1 MNYLDFEKEL
11 EILDK
16 NLEELKNP
24 FNQED
29 GLSTVQSSKINEIE
43 NQIKIKIDE
52 IYSNLDGWKKTML
65 ARHEFRP
72 KAEFYIST
80 IFENFQKLSGDRN
93 FGEDQSVI
101 TGFATINEKSVLV
114 IGQEK
119 GHDTESRITRN
130 FGMMKPEGYR
140 KCIRLMRLAEN
151 YNIPVVTLIDTP
163 GAFPGKGA
171 EERGQAEAIAQS
183 INCCLDLKVPIISI
197 VIGEGGSG
205 GAIAL
210 ATSNKVLMLEHAI
223 YSVISPEGCASI
235 LWKDATKSKNA
246 AYAMHLTAQDLYKN
260 EIIDQIIEEPKGG
273 AHRNPELMAKVI
285 KGKIYDSINF
295 FETQSSSEII
305 NNRKDKF
312 KNIGQNLQTDI
323 VSFETIRD
331 SNFKKEFIKNKNKI
345 LAALGFS
352 ILLFISFFY
361 FLN

>member
-24 FNQED
+24 FSQED

-52 IYSNLDGWKKTML
+52 IYSNLDGWKKTLL

-101 TGFATINEKSVLV
+101 TGFATINGKSVLV

-119 GHDTESRITRN
+119 GNNTESRITRN

-140 KCIRLMRLAEN
+140 KCVRLMRLAEN

-235 LWKDATKSKNA
+235 LWKDATKSKDVTKKDRVEGC
-246 AYAMHLTAQDLYKN
+246 LL
-260 EIIDQIIEEPKGG
+260 
-273 AHRNPELMAKVI
+273 
-285 KGKIYDSINF
+285 
-295 FETQSSSEII
+295 
-305 NNRKDKF
+305 NN
-312 KNIGQNLQTDI
+312 T
-323 VSFETIRD
+323 
-331 SNFKKEFIKNKNKI
+331 NKNKI
-345 LAALGFS
+345 SRNEKCPATGKKFKACCGAL
-352 ILLFISFFY
+352 I
-361 FLN
+361 

>member
-1 MNYLDFEKEL
+1 MNYLDFEKDL

-29 GLSTVQSSKINEIE
+29 GLSTIKNSQINDIE
-43 NQIKIKIDE
+43 NKIKTKIDE

-72 KAEFYIST
+72 KAEYYISS

-93 FGEDQSVI
+93 FGDDQSVI
-101 TGFATINEKSVLV
+101 TGFATINKKSVLV

-119 GHDTESRITRN
+119 GNDTASRINRN

-140 KCIRLMRLAEN
+140 KCIRLMKLAEN
-151 YNIPVVTLIDTP
+151 YNIPVITMIDTP

-183 INCCLDLKVPIISI
+183 INCCLSLKVPIISI

-223 YSVISPEGCASI
+223 YSVISPEGCAAI
-235 LWKDATKSKNA
+235 LWKDATKSKDA

-260 EIIDQIIEEPKGG
+260 KIIDQILQEPKGG
-273 AHRNPELMAKVI
+273 AHRNPEFMAKEI
-285 KGKIYDSINF
+285 KRNIYETIQS
-295 FETQSSSEII
+295 FELKSSNEILQE
-305 NNRKDKF
+305 RKDKF
-312 KNIGQNLQTDI
+312 KSIGENLQPDL
-323 VSFETIRD
+323 VSFETI
-331 SNFKKEFIKNKNKI
+331 SQVSLQNVFAKKRNII
-345 LAALGFS
+345 LICLG
-352 ILLFISFFY
+352 LMAISSLFY

>member
-24 FNQED
+24 FSQED

-52 IYSNLDGWKKTML
+52 IYSNLDGWKKTLL

-72 KAEFYIST
+72 KAEFYISS

-119 GHDTESRITRN
+119 GNDTESRITRN

-183 INCCLDLKVPIISI
+183 INCCLDLKVPIISV

-235 LWKDATKSKNA
+235 LWKDATKSKDA
-246 AYAMHLTAQDLYKN
+246 AYAMHLTAQDLYKIKLSTKLLKN
-260 EIIDQIIEEPKGG
+260 QKVELIEI
-273 AHRNPELMAKVI
+273 
-285 KGKIYDSINF
+285 
-295 FETQSSSEII
+295 
-305 NNRKDKF
+305 
-312 KNIGQNLQTDI
+312 QN
-323 VSFETIRD
+323 
-331 SNFKKEFIKNKNKI
+331 
-345 LAALGFS
+345 
-352 ILLFISFFY
+352 
-361 FLN
+361 

>member
-1 MNYLDFEKEL
+1 MNYLDFEKDL
-11 EILDK
+11 ETLDK

-29 GLSTVQSSKINEIE
+29 GLSTIKNSQINEIE
-43 NQIKIKIDE
+43 NKIKTKIDE

-72 KAEFYIST
+72 KAEYYISS

-101 TGFATINEKSVLV
+101 TGFATINKKSVLV

-119 GHDTESRITRN
+119 GNDTASRIKRN

-151 YNIPVVTLIDTP
+151 YNIPVITLIDTP

-183 INCCLDLKVPIISI
+183 INCCLSLKVPIISI

-235 LWKDATKSKNA
+235 LWKDATKSKDA

-260 EIIDQIIEEPKGG
+260 QIIDQILQEPKGG
-273 AHRNPELMAKVI
+273 AHRNPEFMAKEI
-285 KGKIYDSINF
+285 KNNIYDAIGSY
-295 FETQSSSEII
+295 ELKSSDEILLE
-305 NNRKDKF
+305 RKDKF
-312 KNIGQNLQTDI
+312 KNIGENLQPDL
-323 VSFETIRD
+323 VSFE
-331 SNFKKEFIKNKNKI
+331 SIKQVSFTGVFVKNRNI
-345 LAALGFS
+345 
-352 ILLFISFFY
+352 ILLCLGLMVIFSFLY

>member
-235 LWKDATKSKNA
+235 LWRNTEFSQEAAKTLKLTSTDCKNF
-246 AYAMHLTAQDLYKN
+246 K
-260 EIIDQIIEEPKGG
+260 IIDDIIPEPYGG
-273 AHRNPELMAKVI
+273 AHRYPIKQAEILKEKIKFFMNELNQISIEDLV
-285 KGKIYDSINF
+285 KI
-295 FETQSSSEII
+295 
-305 NNRKDKF
+305 RKDKYL
-312 KNIGQNLQTDI
+312 NITSDI
-323 VSFETIRD
+323 
-331 SNFKKEFIKNKNKI
+331 
-345 LAALGFS
+345 
-352 ILLFISFFY
+352 
-361 FLN
+361 

>member
-24 FNQED
+24 FSQED
-29 GLSTVQSSKINEIE
+29 GLSTVQNSKINEIE
-43 NQIKIKIDE
+43 NQIKIKIEE
-52 IYSNLDGWKKTML
+52 IYSNLDGWKKTLL

-72 KAEFYIST
+72 KAEFYISS

-119 GHDTESRITRN
+119 GNNTESRLTRN
-130 FGMMKPEGYR
+130 FGMMRPEGYR
-140 KCIRLMRLAEN
+140 KCIRLMKLAEN

-183 INCCLDLKVPIISI
+183 INCCLDLKVPIISV

-235 LWKDATKSKNA
+235 LWKDATKSKDA

-273 AHRNPELMAKVI
+273 AHRNPELMAEAI
-285 KGKIYDSINF
+285 KNKIYDTINL
-295 FETQSSSEII
+295 FETQSSYEIV
-305 NNRKDKF
+305 NDRKDKF
-312 KNIGQNLQTDI
+312 KNIGQNLPTDI
-323 VSFETIRD
+323 VSFD
-331 SNFKKEFIKNKNKI
+331 SIKDASFKKKLIKNKNKI
-345 LAALGFS
+345 LVALGLS
-352 ILLFISFFY
+352 MLLLIFFIY
-361 FLN
+361 

>member
-1 MNYLDFEKEL
+1 MNYLDFEKDL

-16 NLEELKNP
+16 SLEELKNP

-29 GLSTVQSSKINEIE
+29 GLSAVQSSQISEIE
-43 NQIKIKIDE
+43 NKIDLKISE
-52 IYSNLDGWKKTML
+52 IYSNLDGWKKTLL

-72 KAEFYIST
+72 KAEFYLSS

-101 TGFATINEKSVLV
+101 AGFATIDSKSVLV

-119 GHDTESRITRN
+119 GKDTQTRINRN

-140 KCIRLMRLAEN
+140 KCIRLMKLAEN
-151 YNIPVVTLIDTP
+151 YKIPVVTMIDTP

-197 VIGEGGSG
+197 IIGEGGSG

-210 ATSNKVLMLEHAI
+210 ATSNKVLMLEHSI

-235 LWKDATKSKNA
+235 LWKNATKSKEA
-246 AYAMHLTAQDLYKN
+246 AYAMHLTAQDLFKN
-260 EIIDQIIEEPKGG
+260 KLIDQIIQEPKGG
-273 AHRNPELMAKVI
+273 AHRNPELMSREI
-285 KGKIYDSINF
+285 KKNINETINY
-295 FETQSSSEII
+295 FETQSPADIVCD
-305 NNRKDKF
+305 RKDKF
-312 KNIGQNLQTDI
+312 KSIGNNLQPDI
-323 VSFETIRD
+323 VSFEAISQTR
-331 SNFKKEFIKNKNKI
+331 FKDILIKNRSKI
-345 LAALGFS
+345 IFIIGLMTFS
-352 ILLFISFFY
+352 LLFLLIY
-361 FLN
+361 

>member
-24 FNQED
+24 FSQGD
-29 GLSTVQSSKINEIE
+29 GLSTVKSSKINEIE

-52 IYSNLDGWKKTML
+52 IYSNLDGWKKTLL

-119 GHDTESRITRN
+119 GNDTESRITRN

-151 YNIPVVTLIDTP
+151 YNIPIVTLIDTP

-183 INCCLDLKVPIISI
+183 INCCLDLKVPIVSV

-205 GAIAL
+205 RAIAL
-210 ATSNKVLMLEHAI
+210 ATSNKV
-223 YSVISPEGCASI
+223 
-235 LWKDATKSKNA
+235 
-246 AYAMHLTAQDLYKN
+246 
-260 EIIDQIIEEPKGG
+260 
-273 AHRNPELMAKVI
+273 
-285 KGKIYDSINF
+285 
-295 FETQSSSEII
+295 
-305 NNRKDKF
+305 
-312 KNIGQNLQTDI
+312 
-323 VSFETIRD
+323 
-331 SNFKKEFIKNKNKI
+331 
-345 LAALGFS
+345 
-352 ILLFISFFY
+352 
-361 FLN
+361 

>member
-24 FNQED
+24 FSQED
-29 GLSTVQSSKINEIE
+29 GLSTVQNSKINEIE
-43 NQIKIKIDE
+43 SQIKIKIDE
-52 IYSNLDGWKKTML
+52 IYSNLDGWKKTLL

-72 KAEFYIST
+72 KAEFYISS

-119 GHDTESRITRN
+119 GNDTESRIIRN
-130 FGMMKPEGYR
+130 FGMMRPEGYR
-140 KCIRLMRLAEN
+140 KCIRLMKLAEN
-151 YNIPVVTLIDTP
+151 YNIPVITLIDTP

-183 INCCLDLKVPIISI
+183 ISCCLDSKVPIISVI
-197 VIGEGGSG
+197 IGEGGSVEQLLLQLQ
-205 GAIAL
+205 I
-210 ATSNKVLMLEHAI
+210 VLMLEHAI

-235 LWKDATKSKNA
+235 LWKNATKSKDA
-246 AYAMHLTAQDLYKN
+246 AYASSYSSRSYKN
-260 EIIDQIIEEPKGG
+260 KIIDQIIEEPKGG

-285 KGKIYDSINF
+285 KEKIYDSIN
-295 FETQSSSEII
+295 
-305 NNRKDKF
+305 
-312 KNIGQNLQTDI
+312 
-323 VSFETIRD
+323 
-331 SNFKKEFIKNKNKI
+331 
-345 LAALGFS
+345 
-352 ILLFISFFY
+352 LF
-361 FLN
+361 

>member
-16 NLEELKNP
+16 SLEELKNP
-24 FNQED
+24 FSQED
-29 GLSTVQSSKINEIE
+29 GLSTVQSSNITEIE
-43 NQIKIKIDE
+43 NQIKTKIDE
-52 IYSNLDGWKKTML
+52 IYSNLDGWKKTLL

-72 KAEFYIST
+72 KAEFYISS

-101 TGFATINEKSVLV
+101 TGFATINGKSVLV

-119 GHDTESRITRN
+119 GKDTESRIIRN

-140 KCIRLMRLAEN
+140 KCVRLMRLAEN
-151 YNIPVVTLIDTP
+151 YNIPVITLIDTP

-183 INCCLDLKVPIISI
+183 INCCLDLKVPIISV

-235 LWKDATKSKNA
+235 LWKDATKSKDA
-246 AYAMHLTAQDLYKN
+246 AHAMHLTAQDLYKN
-260 EIIDQIIEEPKGG
+260 QIIDQIIEEPKGG
-273 AHRNPELMAKVI
+273 AHRNPELMAKEI
-285 KGKIYDSINF
+285 KKKIYDSITL

-323 VSFETIRD
+323 VSFETIKD
-331 SNFKKEFIKNKNKI
+331 ASFKKGFIKNKNKI
-345 LAALGFS
+345 LAALGLS
-352 ILLFISFFY
+352 ILLLFFFFIF
-361 FLN
+361 

>member
-1 MNYLDFEKEL
+1 MNYLDFEKDL
-11 EILDK
+11 ENLDK
-16 NLEELKNP
+16 SLEKLKNP
-24 FNQED
+24 FNEED
-29 GLSTVQSSKINEIE
+29 GLSTVKSSQISQIENEI
-43 NQIKIKIDE
+43 KVKIDE
-52 IYSNLDGWKKTML
+52 IYSNLDGWKKTLL

-72 KAEFYIST
+72 KAEFYISK
-80 IFENFQKLSGDRN
+80 IFKNFQKLSGDRN
-93 FGEDQSVI
+93 FGEDQAVI

-119 GHDTESRITRN
+119 GIDTESRIKRN

-151 YNIPVVTLIDTP
+151 YNIPIITLIDTP

-183 INCCLDLKVPIISI
+183 INCCLDLKVPIISV

-235 LWKDATKSKNA
+235 LWKDATKSKDA
-246 AYAMHLTAQDLYKN
+246 AYAMHLTAQDLYKYQ
-260 EIIDQIIEEPKGG
+260 IIDQIIEEPKGG
-273 AHRNPELMAKVI
+273 AHRNPELMAEAI
-285 KGKIYDSINF
+285 KNKIYDTINL
-295 FETQSSSEII
+295 FETQSSYEIV
-305 NNRKDKF
+305 NDRKDKF

-323 VSFETIRD
+323 VSFD
-331 SNFKKEFIKNKNKI
+331 SIKDASFKKKLIKNKNKI
-345 LAALGFS
+345 LVALGLS
-352 ILLFISFFY
+352 ILLLIFFIY
-361 FLN
+361 